1 MVKYIASFFIL
12 VVLAGAGKVARG
24 QRDVTFI
31 IAADLHF
38 DFLPETDQYYHV
50 VAMNRVPGHFVMPD
64 GEVISR
70 VDGVVIAGDIF
81 DRSRPEII
89 DLYRQRYE
97 RGEGERRIHFP
108 VYPGLGNHDL
118 DVARDGA
125 PNNEEHLQ
133 LIKNYLDSL
142 LAVRLRNGEILN
154 WHPSSRSYSWNAGDV
169 HFVHAQRYAGDTSYC
184 ESNLEWL
191 KADLQTYASNGE
203 PVVYIQHY
211 GTDPWVIEWWP
222 REAREELFDVLDK
235 YNVAAFFAGHTHTA
249 MMPEYRGYPIYEVN
263 NAWKDEDGNGSF
275 AVLRIK
281 DDRVTVA
288 SCRWKNG
295 EGELETVE
303 PVLNRTLPAKAR
315 EKIHY
320 NAFSHNDYWRR
331 RPLEDALSYRFNCVE
346 ADLWLIDGDVYVG
359 HSKPFFRRAAR
370 TFENMYLKPLVARIE
385 ANGGKVYP
393 GSDRPFFLMVE
404 FKSDAEELYRVL
416 KEKME
421 PYRKYFCSLDEG
433 EYREGAVLLFI
444 SGKRPTHVLS
454 REQSRF
460 MFLDGMIRDLG
471 VGKPTTLI
479 PVVSDHYSRY
489 FTWRGRGKMPEEEYR
504 KMKEILD
511 KAHGENKLFRWWG
524 EPERKAVKKLFLEI
538 GVDLVGTD
546 DLRMLRKLLE

>member
-1 MVKYIASFFIL
+1 MMKYIVFCLIIS
-12 VVLAGAGKVARG
+12 VLEGIGKVAMG
-24 QRDVTFI
+24 QRDVTCI

-64 GEVISR
+64 GEVVKK

-81 DRSRPEII
+81 DRARPEII

-97 RGEGERRIHFP
+97 RGEGEKRIHFP

-118 DVARDGA
+118 DTAKDGA
-125 PNNEEHLQ
+125 PNNERHLQ

-142 LAVRLRNGEILN
+142 LAVRLQKGEILN
-154 WHPSSRSYSWNAGDV
+154 LHPSSRSYSWNVGDV

-184 ESNLEWL
+184 ESNMEWL
-191 KADLQTYASNGE
+191 KADLQKYASNGE

-211 GTDPWVIEWWP
+211 GIDPWASQWWSQQ
-222 REAREELFDVLDK
+222 ARDELFDLLDG
-235 YNVAAFFAGHTHTA
+235 YNIAAFFAGHTHTA
-249 MMPEYRGYPIYEVN
+249 MMPAYRGYPVYQVN

-275 AVLRIK
+275 AVLCVK
-281 DDRVTVA
+281 GDRVMVA

-303 PVLNRTLPAKAR
+303 PVLNRELPARTTGKV
-315 EKIHY
+315 HY

-346 ADLWLIDGDVYVG
+346 ADVWLIDGEVYVG
-359 HSKPFFRRAAR
+359 HSKPLFRRAAR

-393 GSDRPFFLMVE
+393 GSDRPFFLMIE
-404 FKSDAEELYRVL
+404 FKSDAEELYKVM
-416 KEKME
+416 KEKLE
-421 PYRKYFCSLDEG
+421 PYRKYFCALDEG

-444 SGKRPTHVLS
+444 SGKRPTRTLPLE
-454 REQSRF
+454 RTRF
-460 MFLDGMIRDLG
+460 MFLDGTIRDLG
-471 VGKPTTLI
+471 VEKPTTLV
-479 PVVSDHYSRY
+479 PVVSDHYIRY
-489 FTWRGRGKMPEEEYR
+489 FTWRGKGEMPADER
-504 KMKEILD
+504 LKMKEILD
-511 KAHGENKLFRWWG
+511 RAHGEHKLFRWWG
-524 EPERKAVKKLFLEI
+524 APEKPAVKKLFLEM
-538 GVDLVGTD
+538 GVDLIGTD
-546 DLRMLRKLLE
+546 NLKKLSKLLE